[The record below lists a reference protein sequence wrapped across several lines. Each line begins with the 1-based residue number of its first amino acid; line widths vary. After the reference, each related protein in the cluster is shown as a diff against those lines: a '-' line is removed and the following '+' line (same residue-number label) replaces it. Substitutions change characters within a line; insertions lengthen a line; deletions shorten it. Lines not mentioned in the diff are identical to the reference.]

1 MKKSALMLAG
11 LLLISTLISA
21 CSSGDNSADNGDQN
35 SETNADNSEVTT
47 VAAEEGD
54 NLMDELG
61 TYDFDGY
68 EFTFI
73 SRSFTAPTF
82 NASLNVTEETGEV
95 LNDELYRRNRRIEDR
110 FNVTFNEI
118 VTTSGNT
125 TEART
130 AVIAGD
136 AAYDVITTRCVYAFE
151 YAQEGLL
158 YSVNDMPEIDL
169 SREYWNQSLLKE
181 LSIGNKNYFASGA
194 FNLTSYDFSHCLLIN
209 KEMANNYNMDDIY
222 STVTDHQWTFD
233 KMNAMM
239 TEVTQDIDGDGVM
252 KITDQYGILS
262 AGKQIPPNFWISAGT
277 RSVYKNSD
285 DIPEF
290 RMGSDEK
297 FHQVLDK
304 TFQIIRDNGAWYVTT
319 DQTNIPP
326 DAITM
331 FQNNQS
337 LFIDMTCYFIQSF
350 RAMDADF
357 GIIPYPLWNE
367 QQDTYYSRI
376 EGCELFCVPVTN
388 ANLEM
393 TGVLLEA
400 MASESARNVM
410 PAYYEVALKGKY
422 ARDEQSEKMLDIIF
436 ADLIFDFGDT
446 IWCPDVRDGIFFNM
460 IANDDRDLSSKVDA
474 LGTKVNTLI
483 DKTITAFNE
492 LK

>member
-1 MKKSALMLAG
+1 MKKSALLIAW
-11 LLLISTLISA
+11 LLLLASLITA
-21 CSSGDNSADNGDQN
+21 CSSGDTAPDQGNQTNDTNSDNG
-35 SETNADNSEVTT
+35 EVTA
-47 VAAEEGD
+47 VAAETAD
-54 NLMDELG
+54 DLVDALG
-61 TYDFDGY
+61 AYDFDGY
-68 EFTFI
+68 KFTFI
-73 SRSFTAPTF
+73 TRSFTAPTF
-82 NASLNVTEETGEV
+82 NASLNIAEENGEV

-110 FNVTFNEI
+110 FNITFDEI

-130 AVIAGD
+130 AIIAGD
-136 AAYDVITTRCVYAFE
+136 AAYDIITTRCVYAFE

-158 YSVNDMPEIDL
+158 YTVNNLPEVDL

-194 FNLTSYDFSHCLLIN
+194 FNLTSYDFSHCLLFN
-209 KEMANNYNMDDIY
+209 KEIANDYNMGDIY
-222 STVTDHQWTFD
+222 SVVTDHQWTFD
-233 KMNAMM
+233 KMNSLM
-239 TEVTQDIDGDGVM
+239 TEVTQDINGDGVM
-252 KITDQYGILS
+252 TIADQYGILS
-262 AGKQIPPNFWISAGT
+262 ASKQLPPNFWISAGT

-290 RMGSDEK
+290 KMGADEK

-304 TFQIIRDNGAWYVTT
+304 AFRIILDNNAWYITT

-337 LFIDMTCYFIQSF
+337 LLIDMTCFFIQSF

-388 ANLEM
+388 GDLEM
-393 TGVLLEA
+393 TGVILEA

-422 ARDEQSEKMLDIIF
+422 ARDEESEKMLDIIF

-460 IANDDRDLSSKVDA
+460 MSNNDRDLASKVDA
-474 LGTKVNTLI
+474 LATKVNTLI

-492 LK
+492 LD